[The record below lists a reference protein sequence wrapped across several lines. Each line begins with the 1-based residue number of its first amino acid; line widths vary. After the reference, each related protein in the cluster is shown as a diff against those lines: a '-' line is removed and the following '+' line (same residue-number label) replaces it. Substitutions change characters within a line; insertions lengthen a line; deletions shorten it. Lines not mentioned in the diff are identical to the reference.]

1 MDYEWTGRNYRK
13 NKKILEDSIDNN
25 RELTSIDIEIIYLT
39 VALYMKSDLTK
50 SELLLKIS
58 ELTNQVKGLSEDE
71 IFEIKLFQ
79 KAFMDK
85 FTSYDDKLK
94 GEIEKMISITELDA
108 IREMFPEGFK
118 EVRREERIKIVQNMK
133 EFGDNVLDISK
144 KTGLSIEIE
153 KL

>member
-1 MDYEWTGRNYRK
+1 
-13 NKKILEDSIDNN
+13 
-25 RELTSIDIEIIYLT
+25 
-39 VALYMKSDLTK
+39 
-50 SELLLKIS
+50 
-58 ELTNQVKGLSEDE
+58 
-71 IFEIKLFQ
+71 
-79 KAFMDK
+79 
-85 FTSYDDKLK
+85 
-94 GEIEKMISITELDA
+94 MISITELDA